1 VRLHVMR
8 LPSASARSFQ
18 LEAAVHSLI
27 LAHAQRAGIDRSEAV
42 GFFQTLRTNAL
53 RAAMQAGG
61 GGADEIL
68 RPDQLMYIAVRLWTS
83 AATLRGREFCSLLNQ
98 ALREDGADTIDHAAT
113 CTHAINTFC
122 VARRGGIP
130 VPWPSEHVL
139 YRGGAMPRCFQSF
152 FAVGKAYRAP
162 MFIATSVEQDVSI
175 HTFLM
180 RLPPATASQSPPF
193 QEPVRWRFHLDGAST
208 SIEHASAHHGALTLP
223 LPTGALALPPRWLAA
238 PEPPLRARQLHRP
251 HRWHRA
257 RRGRVP
263 LRAVLN
269 LHRARLRVEFA
280 AKRQRVHLAAALY
293 RRQRRQRQ
301 PAAAARP
308 AARAVVLTGYLP
320 LAPWC

>member
-1 VRLHVMR
+1 M
-8 LPSASARSFQ
+8 
-18 LEAAVHSLI
+18 HSLI

-53 RAAMQAGG
+53 RAALQDGA

-175 HTFLM
+175 QTFLM
-180 RLPPATASQSPPF
+180 RLPPAAASQSPPF
-193 QEPVRWRFHLDGAST
+193 QEPVRWRFHRDGAST
-208 SIEHASAHHGALTLP
+208 SIEHASAHHGA
-223 LPTGALALPPRWLAA
+223 PTPCLSPQVLWRFHLDGALPPNRRCVHVNFIDRTDGTVHGEDEFLFA
-238 PEPPLRARQLHRP
+238 PYSTFTVRAFEWSPQPSVNAYTMRPHYIDVNVASDNRRPPLD
-251 HRWHRA
+251 
-257 RRGRVP
+257 
-263 LRAVLN
+263 
-269 LHRARLRVEFA
+269 
-280 AKRQRVHLAAALY
+280 
-293 RRQRRQRQ
+293 
-301 PAAAARP
+301 
-308 AARAVVLTGYLP
+308 LP

>member
-1 VRLHVMR
+1 VR
-8 LPSASARSFQ
+8 LPSASPRSYQ

-27 LAHAQRAGIDRSEAV
+27 RAHAQHEGIDRSEADR
-42 GFFQTLRTNAL
+42 FFQTLRTNAL
-53 RAAMQAGG
+53 RAALQAGE

-208 SIEHASAHHGALTLP
+208 
-223 LPTGALALPPRWLAA
+223 
-238 PEPPLRARQLHRP
+238 
-251 HRWHRA
+251 
-257 RRGRVP
+257 
-263 LRAVLN
+263 
-269 LHRARLRVEFA
+269 
-280 AKRQRVHLAAALY
+280 
-293 RRQRRQRQ
+293 
-301 PAAAARP
+301 
-308 AARAVVLTGYLP
+308 
-320 LAPWC
+320 